1 MFSWVESSR
10 PFSDVERASSGIESA
25 FGSRIVVSPTR
36 HMFWNLMDYFWFE
49 KIFQAFYFCFNFL
62 NLPNLSIR
70 IDDVGLP
77 KDSEQIRFILSSRLV
92 LYPVGAID
100 GRHEPNWF
108 GRQIRA
114 RTQADGVRLTTFQ
127 DY

>member
-1 MFSWVESSR
+1 
-10 PFSDVERASSGIESA
+10 
-25 FGSRIVVSPTR
+25 
-36 HMFWNLMDYFWFE
+36 MDYFWFE

-127 DY
+127 DYWEKTNFSFILMKLENSYKIVLGDLFFFF